1 MRMRIEEGRELYRT
15 LVNPRMSDAVAAMGF
30 DRDFVRGQ
38 GPYLFD
44 ASGARYL
51 DFIAGYGACFV
62 GRNHPAI
69 ARALHEAIESELPN
83 LVQMDRCAVAGLL
96 AEALL
101 AVAPR
106 SVDMA
111 YFASSG
117 AEAVETAI
125 KFSRRHTGKRRIL
138 YLENA
143 FHGMTCGALALN
155 GTAEFRTGFG
165 PLLPGTAAV
174 PPNDVPAL
182 EAELAA
188 GDVAAVIVEPIQGQ
202 GVVALDATYAAALQ
216 RLCKQHGAL
225 VVADEVMTGLG
236 RTGRWFACEHI
247 GLLPD
252 LLLVSKTLSGG
263 FVPVSAVLFRREI
276 FESVYSS
283 TDRAGIHFSTFS
295 QNKLAMVAGL
305 ATLAVIRDEQLV
317 DRAARLGGVLAER
330 LAELRAKHD
339 TLGPLRGKGL
349 MLGVEL
355 RAPSSLLGKLDWIA
369 THRANRSLFA
379 LKISMDLL
387 AEHRILTLPSGRD
400 TDIIGLLPPGTITDE
415 DIDVFVTALDSVLA
429 KARKFPG
436 VFFGA
441 MTQFAQHAI
450 ENNFRPTTN
459 GKRGEEP

>member
-1 MRMRIEEGRELYRT
+1 MGISTRIDQGRELYRK
-15 LVNPRMSDAVAAMGF
+15 LVNPRMGEAVAAMGF

-38 GPYLFD
+38 GAYLFD
-44 ASGARYL
+44 AAGARYL

-69 ARALHEAIESELPN
+69 ARALHDAIESELPN
-83 LVQMDRCAVAGLL
+83 LVQMDSCAVAGLL
-96 AEALL
+96 AHALL
-101 AVAPR
+101 EVAPR
-106 SVDMA
+106 SVEMA

-125 KFSRRHTGKRRIL
+125 KFSRRHTGKRRII
-138 YLENA
+138 YLDNA

-155 GTAEFRTGFG
+155 GTAEFRAGFG

-174 PPNDVPAL
+174 PPNDIPSLA
-182 EAELAA
+182 AELAA

-202 GVVALDATYAAALQ
+202 GVVALDPTYAAALQ

-225 VVADEVMTGLG
+225 VIADEVMTGLG
-236 RTGRWFACEHI
+236 RTGRWFACEHL
-247 GLLPD
+247 GLEPD

-263 FVPVSAVLFRREI
+263 FVPVSAVLLRRAI
-276 FESVYSS
+276 YDSVYSS

-305 ATLAVIRDEQLV
+305 ATLDVIRSEQLV
-317 DRAARLGGVLAER
+317 ERAARFGGLLAER
-330 LAELRAKHD
+330 LAPLREQHD
-339 TLGPLRGKGL
+339 ALGPLRGKGL

-355 RAPSSLLGKLDWIA
+355 RAPVTLLGRLDWIA

-379 LKISMDLL
+379 LKLSMDLL
-387 AEHRILTLPSGRD
+387 AEHRVLTLPSGRD
-400 TDIIGLLPPGTITDE
+400 TDVIGLLPPAVITDE
-415 DIDVFVTALDSVLA
+415 DIDTFVTALDAVLA
-429 KARKFPG
+429 RARKFPG
-436 VFFGA
+436 VFLGA

-450 ENNFRPTTN
+450 ETNFRN
-459 GKRGEEP
+459 GRGDEP